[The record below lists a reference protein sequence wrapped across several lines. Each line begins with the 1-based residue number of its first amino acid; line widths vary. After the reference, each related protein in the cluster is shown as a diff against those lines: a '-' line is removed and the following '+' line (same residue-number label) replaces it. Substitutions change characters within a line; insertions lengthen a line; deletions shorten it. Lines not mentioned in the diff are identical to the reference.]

1 LLHSWGSLIFPT
13 ILFVLGL
20 THYSKSFCLNWIFKT
35 FSVLSLKYDQDLRDP
50 PRAGKKSFLW
60 KLRFD
65 LFDPISIGSY
75 YAEEWLVLLFCFFI
89 GREILQFAR
98 KWEIRIETNLFCI
111 FQFFSSLFVFLSLFV
126 QESGSGI
133 GGYYSY
139 WLRSSTNKTWN
150 RKEKEDRLQCSH
162 SRNKTDRETKDNV
175 SVNII
180 SIGHPQIKIDVR
192 CCTCR

>member
-1 LLHSWGSLIFPT
+1 
-13 ILFVLGL
+13 VLGKSPFCENCVSICL
-20 THYSKSFCLNWIFKT
+20 TLSPLDHIMQKSDWCCCFDSLSVAKSCSLPENERSESKQISF
-35 FSVLSLKYDQDLRDP
+35 
-50 PRAGKKSFLW
+50 A
-60 KLRFD
+60 
-65 LFDPISIGSY
+65 
-75 YAEEWLVLLFCFFI
+75 
-89 GREILQFAR
+89 
-98 KWEIRIETNLFCI
+98 
-111 FQFFSSLFVFLSLFV
+111 FFSFFLLFLSLFV